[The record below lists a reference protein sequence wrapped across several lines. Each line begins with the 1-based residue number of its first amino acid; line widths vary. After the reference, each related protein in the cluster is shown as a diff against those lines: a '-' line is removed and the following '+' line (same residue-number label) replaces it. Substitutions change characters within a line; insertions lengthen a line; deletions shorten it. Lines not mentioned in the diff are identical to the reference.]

1 MPLQEQVMTAPVQH
15 PMYIDGQFVTWQGD
29 AWLDVVNPA
38 TEALISRIPDG
49 TAEDARKAI
58 DAAERAQPAWE
69 ALPAIERAGWL
80 RKISA
85 GIRERASEIS
95 ALIVAEGGKIQQLA
109 EVEVAFT
116 ADYIDYMAEWARRYE
131 GEILQSDRPGENIL
145 VFKRA
150 LGVTTGILPWNFPF
164 FLIARKLAPA
174 LITGNTIVIKP
185 SEFTPNNAI
194 AFAKIVDEIGLPR
207 GVFNLVLGRGETVG
221 QELAGNPKVAMVSM
235 TGSVGAGEKIMTAA
249 AKNITKVCLELG
261 GKAPAI
267 VMDDADL
274 ELAVKAIV
282 DSRVINTGQVC
293 NCAERVYVQKGIY
306 DRFVNR
312 LGEAMKAVQYGDPA
326 QRNDIAMG
334 PLINAAALERV
345 EQKVARAVE
354 QGAKVVLGGKA
365 VEGSGYFYPPTL
377 LLDVQQEMS
386 IMHEETFGPVL
397 PVVAFDTLDQALAM
411 ANDSD
416 YGLTSSIYTRD
427 LNTAMKAIKGLK
439 FGETYVNR
447 ENFEAMQGFHAGWRK
462 SGIGGADGKHGLN
475 EYLQTQMVYLQC

>member
-1 MPLQEQVMTAPVQH
+1 MTAPVQH
-15 PMYIDGQFVTWQGD
+15 PMYIDGQFVTWQGE
-29 AWLDVVNPA
+29 AWIDVVNPA

-49 TAEDARKAI
+49 TADDARKAI
-58 DAAERAQPAWE
+58 DAAARAQPAWE

-80 RKISA
+80 RKIAA
-85 GIRERASEIS
+85 GIREQAREIS
-95 ALIVAEGGKIQQLA
+95 ALIVEEGGKIQQLA

-116 ADYIDYMAEWARRYE
+116 ADYIEYMAEWARRYE

-194 AFAKIVDEIGLPR
+194 AFAKIVDSIGLPR

-235 TGSVGAGEKIMTAA
+235 TGSVGAGEKIMAAA

-312 LGEAMKAVQYGDPA
+312 LGEAMNAVEYGDPA
-326 QRNDIAMG
+326 TRNDIAMG
-334 PLINAAALERV
+334 PLINAAALARV
-345 EQKVARAVE
+345 EQKVAGAVE
-354 QGAKVVLGGKA
+354 QGAKIALGGKA

-377 LLDVQQEMS
+377 LLDVRQDMT

-397 PVVAFDTLDQALAM
+397 PVVVFDTLEEALEM
-411 ANDSD
+411 ANDSE
-416 YGLTSSIYTRD
+416 YGLTSSIYTQN

-462 SGIGGADGKHGLN
+462 SGIGGADGRHGLN
-475 EYLQTQMVYLQC
+475 EYLQTQVVYLQS

>member
-1 MPLQEQVMTAPVQH
+1 MTAPVQH
-15 PMYIDGQFVTWQGD
+15 PMYIDGQFVTWQGE
-29 AWLDVVNPA
+29 AWIDVVNPA

-49 TAEDARKAI
+49 TADDARKAI
-58 DAAERAQPAWE
+58 DAAARAQPAWE

-80 RKISA
+80 RKIAA
-85 GIRERASEIS
+85 GIREQASEIS
-95 ALIVAEGGKIQQLA
+95 ALIVEEGGKIQQLA

-116 ADYIDYMAEWARRYE
+116 ADYIEYMAEWARRYE

-194 AFAKIVDEIGLPR
+194 AFAKIVDSIGLPR

-235 TGSVGAGEKIMTAA
+235 TGSVGAGEKIMAAA

-312 LGEAMKAVQYGDPA
+312 LGEAMNAVEYGDPA
-326 QRNDIAMG
+326 ARNDIAMG
-334 PLINAAALERV
+334 PLINAAALARV
-345 EQKVARAVE
+345 EQKVAGAVE
-354 QGAKVVLGGKA
+354 QGAKIVLGGKA

-377 LLDVQQEMS
+377 LLDVRQDMT

-397 PVVAFDTLDQALAM
+397 PVVVFDTLEEALEM

-416 YGLTSSIYTRD
+416 YGLTSSIYTQN

-462 SGIGGADGKHGLN
+462 SGIGGADGRHGLN
-475 EYLQTQMVYLQC
+475 EYLQTQVVYLQS

>member
-1 MPLQEQVMTAPVQH
+1 
-15 PMYIDGQFVTWQGD
+15 MYINGQFVSWQGSQ
-29 AWLDVVNPA
+29 WIDVVNPA
-38 TEALISRIPDG
+38 TEEVISRIPDG
-49 TAEDARKAI
+49 DAESAREAI
-58 DAAERAQPAWE
+58 EAAARAQDAWE

-80 RKISA
+80 KKIA
-85 GIRERASEIS
+85 VGIRERASAIS
-95 ALIVAEGGKIQQLA
+95 ALIVAEGGKTQQLA
-109 EVEVAFT
+109 EVEVFFT
-116 ADYIDYMAEWARRYE
+116 ADYLDYMSEWARRYE
-131 GEILQSDRPGENIL
+131 GEILQSDRPGENIF

-174 LITGNTIVIKP
+174 LVTGNTIVIKP

-194 AFAKIVDEIGLPR
+194 AFAEIVHDIGLPK

-235 TGSVGAGEKIMTAA
+235 TGSVGAGEKIMAAA

-267 VMDDADL
+267 VMNDADL
-274 ELAVKAIV
+274 DIAVKAIV
-282 DSRVINTGQVC
+282 DSRMINTGQVC

-306 DRFVNR
+306 DEFITRLSEAFKQVNFGDT
-312 LGEAMKAVQYGDPA
+312 GE
-326 QRNDIAMG
+326 RNDVAMG
-334 PLINAAALERV
+334 PLINAAALERI
-345 EQKVARAVE
+345 EQKVAKAVSE
-354 QGAKVVLGGKA
+354 GARVLTGGKTPQ
-365 VEGSGYFYPPTL
+365 GKGYFYPPTL
-377 LLDVQQEMS
+377 LVDVRQQMS

-397 PVVAFDTLDQALAM
+397 PVAIFDTLEQAVAM

-439 FGETYVNR
+439 FGETYINR

-462 SGIGGADGKHGLN
+462 SGIGGADGQHGLN
-475 EYLQTQMVYLQC
+475 EYLQTQMVYLQV

>member
-1 MPLQEQVMTAPVQH
+1 
-15 PMYIDGQFVTWQGD
+15 MYIDGQFVTWQGD
-29 AWLDVVNPA
+29 AWIDVVNPA

-49 TAEDARKAI
+49 TADDARKAI
-58 DAAERAQPAWE
+58 DAAARAQPAWE

-80 RKISA
+80 RKIAA
-85 GIRERASEIS
+85 GIREQASEIS
-95 ALIVAEGGKIQQLA
+95 ALIVEEGGKIQQLA

-116 ADYIDYMAEWARRYE
+116 ADYIEYMAEWARRYE

-174 LITGNTIVIKP
+174 LVTGNTIVIKP

-194 AFAKIVDEIGLPR
+194 AFAKIVDSIGLPR

-235 TGSVGAGEKIMTAA
+235 TGSVGAGEKIMAAA

-274 ELAVKAIV
+274 DLAVKAIV

-312 LGEAMKAVQYGDPA
+312 LGEAMNAVEYGDPA
-326 QRNDIAMG
+326 TRNDIAMG
-334 PLINAAALERV
+334 PLINAAALARV
-345 EQKVARAVE
+345 EQKVAGAVE
-354 QGAKVVLGGKA
+354 QGAKIALGGKA

-377 LLDVQQEMS
+377 LLDVRQDMT

-397 PVVAFDTLDQALAM
+397 PVVAFDTVEEALEM

-416 YGLTSSIYTRD
+416 YGLTSSIYTQN

-462 SGIGGADGKHGLN
+462 SGIGGADGRHGLN
-475 EYLQTQMVYLQC
+475 EYLQTQVVYLQS

>member
-1 MPLQEQVMTAPVQH
+1 MTAPVQH

-29 AWLDVVNPA
+29 AWIDVVNPA

-49 TAEDARKAI
+49 TADDARKAI
-58 DAAERAQPAWE
+58 DAAARAQPAWE

-80 RKISA
+80 RKIAA
-85 GIRERASEIS
+85 GIREQASEIS
-95 ALIVAEGGKIQQLA
+95 ALIVEEGGKIQQLA

-116 ADYIDYMAEWARRYE
+116 ADYIEYMAEWARRYE

-174 LITGNTIVIKP
+174 LVTGNTIVIKP

-194 AFAKIVDEIGLPR
+194 AFAKIVDSIGLPR

-221 QELAGNPKVAMVSM
+221 QELAGNSKVAMVSM
-235 TGSVGAGEKIMTAA
+235 TGSVGAGEKIMAAA

-274 ELAVKAIV
+274 DLAVKAIV

-312 LGEAMKAVQYGDPA
+312 LGEAMNAVEYGDPA
-326 QRNDIAMG
+326 TRNDIAMG
-334 PLINAAALERV
+334 PLINAAALARV
-345 EQKVARAVE
+345 EQKVAGAVE
-354 QGAKVVLGGKA
+354 QGAKIALGGKA

-377 LLDVQQEMS
+377 LLDVRQDMT

-397 PVVAFDTLDQALAM
+397 PVVAFDTLEEALEM

-416 YGLTSSIYTRD
+416 YGLTSSIYTQN

-462 SGIGGADGKHGLN
+462 SGIGGADGRHGLN
-475 EYLQTQMVYLQC
+475 EYLQTQVVYLQS